1 MSKSSPK
8 TQQGIKKYFNLD
20 NIVDTGVDVS
30 LVVFDVLSSP
40 ILIVMR
46 VVRWFLNE
54 FVLGHIKRFIK
65 FILRLF
71 IKTKK
76 NNKKT
81 TIDKYFLLF
90 FKILYIYI

>member
-1 MSKSSPK
+1 MSKSSQK
-8 TQQGIKKYFNLD
+8 TQRGIKRYFNLD
-20 NIVDTGVDVS
+20 NTVDTGVDVA

-54 FVLGHIKRFIK
+54 FVLGHLKRFIK

-71 IKTKK
+71 IKA
-76 NNKKT
+76 
-81 TIDKYFLLF
+81 DKSNGN
-90 FKILYIYI
+90 

>member
-1 MSKSSPK
+1 MSKSSQK
-8 TQQGIKKYFNLD
+8 TQRGIKRYFNLD
-20 NIVDTGVDVS
+20 NMVDTGVDIA

-54 FVLGHIKRFIK
+54 FLLGHIKRFIK

-71 IKTKK
+71 IKAE
-76 NNKKT
+76 KT
-81 TIDKYFLLF
+81 DGN
-90 FKILYIYI
+90 

>member
-1 MSKSSPK
+1 M
-8 TQQGIKKYFNLD
+8 
-20 NIVDTGVDVS
+20 VDTGVDVA

-54 FVLGHIKRFIK
+54 FLLGHIKRFIK

-71 IKTKK
+71 IRTKK
-76 NNKKT
+76 
-81 TIDKYFLLF
+81 IDGN
-90 FKILYIYI
+90 

>member
-1 MSKSSPK
+1 MSKSSQK
-8 TQQGIKKYFNLD
+8 TQRGIKRYFNLD
-20 NIVDTGVDVS
+20 NMVDTGVDVA

-71 IKTKK
+71 IKAE
-76 NNKKT
+76 KT
-81 TIDKYFLLF
+81 DGN
-90 FKILYIYI
+90 

>member
-1 MSKSSPK
+1 MLKSSPK

-65 FILRLF
+65 FIVRIF
-71 IKTKK
+71 IKLGKK
-76 NNKKT
+76 NGN
-81 TIDKYFLLF
+81 
-90 FKILYIYI
+90 

>member
-1 MSKSSPK
+1 LSKSSPK

-65 FILRLF
+65 FIVRIFMKLG
-71 IKTKK
+71 KK
-76 NNKKT
+76 NGN
-81 TIDKYFLLF
+81 
-90 FKILYIYI
+90 

>member
-1 MSKSSPK
+1 LSKSSQK
-8 TQQGIKKYFNLD
+8 TQRGIKKYFNLD
-20 NIVDTGVDVS
+20 NIVDIGVDVS

-76 NNKKT
+76 NNK
-81 TIDKYFLLF
+81 D
-90 FKILYIYI
+90 

>member
-1 MSKSSPK
+1 MSKSLQK
-8 TQQGIKKYFNLD
+8 TQRGIKKYFNLD
-20 NIVDTGVDVS
+20 NIVDTGVDIS

-65 FILRLF
+65 FIVRIFMKLG
-71 IKTKK
+71 KK
-76 NNKKT
+76 NGN
-81 TIDKYFLLF
+81 
-90 FKILYIYI
+90 

>member
-1 MSKSSPK
+1 LSKSSQK
-8 TQQGIKKYFNLD
+8 TQRGIKRYFNLD
-20 NIVDTGVDVS
+20 NMVDTGVDVA

-54 FVLGHIKRFIK
+54 FLLGHIKRFIK

-71 IKTKK
+71 IRAKK
-76 NNKKT
+76 
-81 TIDKYFLLF
+81 IDGN
-90 FKILYIYI
+90 

>member
-1 MSKSSPK
+1 M
-8 TQQGIKKYFNLD
+8 
-20 NIVDTGVDVS
+20 VDTGVDVA

-54 FVLGHIKRFIK
+54 FLLGHIKRFIK

-71 IKTKK
+71 IKAEK
-76 NNKKT
+76 
-81 TIDKYFLLF
+81 IDGN
-90 FKILYIYI
+90 

>member
-1 MSKSSPK
+1 MSKSSQK
-8 TQQGIKKYFNLD
+8 TQRGIKKYFNLD

-65 FILRLF
+65 FIVRIF
-71 IKTKK
+71 MKIGKK
-76 NNKKT
+76 NGN
-81 TIDKYFLLF
+81 
-90 FKILYIYI
+90 

>member
-1 MSKSSPK
+1 MLKSSQK

-20 NIVDTGVDVS
+20 NIVDTGVDIA
-30 LVVFDVLSSP
+30 LVIFDVLSSP

-65 FILRLF
+65 FIVRIFMKLG
-71 IKTKK
+71 KK
-76 NNKKT
+76 NGN
-81 TIDKYFLLF
+81 
-90 FKILYIYI
+90 

>member
-1 MSKSSPK
+1 MSKSSQK
-8 TQQGIKKYFNLD
+8 TQRGIKKYFNLD

-65 FILRLF
+65 FIVRVF
-71 IKTKK
+71 MKIGKK
-76 NNKKT
+76 NGN
-81 TIDKYFLLF
+81 
-90 FKILYIYI
+90 

>member
-1 MSKSSPK
+1 MLKSSQK
-8 TQQGIKKYFNLD
+8 TQRGIKKYFNLD
-20 NIVDTGVDVS
+20 NIVDTGVDVT
-30 LVVFDVLSSP
+30 LVIFDVLSSP

-76 NNKKT
+76 NNK
-81 TIDKYFLLF
+81 D
-90 FKILYIYI
+90 

>member
-1 MSKSSPK
+1 MSKSSQK
-8 TQQGIKKYFNLD
+8 TQRGIKKYFNLD

-46 VVRWFLNE
+46 VIRWFLNE

-76 NNKKT
+76 NNK
-81 TIDKYFLLF
+81 D
-90 FKILYIYI
+90 

>member
-1 MSKSSPK
+1 MSKSSQK
-8 TQQGIKKYFNLD
+8 TQRGIKKYFNLD

-46 VVRWFLNE
+46 VIRWFLNE

-65 FILRLF
+65 FI
-71 IKTKK
+71 IKIFMKLGK
-76 NNKKT
+76 NNGN
-81 TIDKYFLLF
+81 
-90 FKILYIYI
+90 

>member
-1 MSKSSPK
+1 MLKSSPK

-54 FVLGHIKRFIK
+54 FVLGYIKRFIK
-65 FILRLF
+65 FIVRVF
-71 IKTKK
+71 MKIGKK
-76 NNKKT
+76 NGN
-81 TIDKYFLLF
+81 
-90 FKILYIYI
+90 